1 MHKTSTF
8 LLALGL
14 LLFTV
19 SCTKKAADAVVPGG
33 TDWAAQAANYKK
45 NPDALRQL
53 VEDCEDNQ
61 QQLLAARQQLDQ
73 YRAQTGTADAALT
86 AAQNQAAAA
95 QTEIDQL
102 RQQLATLQQAAND
115 RVDTDLQTVQGI
127 IFQVQLGAFAENTV
141 DPGLS
146 TGNALELEN
155 QNGLQKFVV
164 SQFRTYK
171 SAEVLKNRLVVMGVK
186 DAFIIAKNNGV
197 RITVPEALRLTGQN

>member
-14 LLFTV
+14 LLFTG
-19 SCTKKAADAVVPGG
+19 SCTKKAADAVAPGG

-61 QQLLAARQQLDQ
+61 KQLMAARQQLDQ
-73 YRAQTGTADAALT
+73 YRAQEGTADAALT

-115 RVDTDLQTVQGI
+115 RIDTDLQTVQGI

-197 RITVPEALRLTGQN
+197 RITVPEALRLTGQG